1 MCKTL
6 LSTFRNEPFTGKKL
20 KPICNLLKVQQHLMR
35 CNNNFIYDPGGQ
47 TTEISV
53 QIIKI
58 TLESFRKWGESLKKC
73 LRFPGKSSGKW
84 DHQSMD
90 R

>member
-1 MCKTL
+1 MQNTVEYFSQRTIHGEKTETDL
-6 LSTFRNEPFTGKKL
+6 QLTQSATT
-20 KPICNLLKVQQHLMR
+20 LMR